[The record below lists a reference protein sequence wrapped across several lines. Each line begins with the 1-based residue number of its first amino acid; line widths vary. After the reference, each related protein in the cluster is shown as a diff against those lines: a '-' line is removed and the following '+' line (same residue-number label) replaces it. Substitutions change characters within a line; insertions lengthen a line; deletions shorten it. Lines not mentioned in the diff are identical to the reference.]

1 MNHHLGRK
9 LPAVARLASRTKHR
23 SLLRLPGSTRVG
35 SFFVRG
41 IPSAS
46 SMVHALHLGQNLLP
60 SLIPHSMRLK
70 LPLPVETRYG
80 RVPLIYSLSVAPG
93 TQTLLG
99 ARSLVLGWVSTLTYW
114 RPPLFLGT
122 ARKTR

>member
-1 MNHHLGRK
+1 MPRQVTFGGHDFLYVNPVLKGQ
-9 LPAVARLASRTKHR
+9 V
-23 SLLRLPGSTRVG
+23 
-35 SFFVRG
+35 
-41 IPSAS
+41 IPLERNGGGE
-46 SMVHALHLGQNLLP
+46 HN
-60 SLIPHSMRLK
+60 
-70 LPLPVETRYG
+70 YG
-80 RVPLIYSLSVAPG
+80 GDKVWPCSLIYSLSVAPG